1 MTPSG
6 LMERSIAIALKVE
19 LKARTRAKSL
29 LTPFVLLTPCTLR
42 SLRGYPYLGTIFSSS
57 PPSPPMKTIS
67 VAESLFL
74 NSSARASARK
84 KYPPVPPP
92 PAPPRPADEDYLRS
106 GVPLLEFLCQ
116 GQRRKEMPSGPAPC
130 KYELQPLLLFLFS
143 FSPLPPGST
152 RTRSP

>member
-57 PPSPPMKTIS
+57 PPSPPPANTSFNLFSSFFFQGLLCPLVLRGLVLHDIDVKEYPHGEQVYDEGS
-67 VAESLFL
+67 APVAYEGQRQSLG
-74 NSSARASARK
+74 RK
-84 KYPPVPPP
+84 KPHDHGHVYS
-92 PAPPRPADEDYLRS
+92 R
-106 GVPLLEFLCQ
+106 LESYH
-116 GQRRKEMPSGPAPC
+116 E
-130 KYELQPLLLFLFS
+130 
-143 FSPLPPGST
+143 
-152 RTRSP
+152 